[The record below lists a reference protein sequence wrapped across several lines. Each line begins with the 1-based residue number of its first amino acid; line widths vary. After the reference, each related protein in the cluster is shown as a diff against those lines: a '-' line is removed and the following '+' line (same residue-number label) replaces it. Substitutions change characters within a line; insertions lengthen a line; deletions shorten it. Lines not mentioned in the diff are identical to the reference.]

1 MSEPGD
7 LYHLPATQQI
17 RDPTQ
22 TAPRPATRQI
32 RYTLERGE
40 RWVSELP
47 TVRVKASLLSLKCVG
62 ARVQSSKI
70 YLSSGN
76 SNIFFSLLVC
86 NATTKLADLSVA
98 REFLLCRLLVVL
110 NSKRNS
116 KRSRSSQYT
125 DTPILVVI
133 LLQLKPQRRIS
144 HYITILKILYTC
156 AFRLSSGAGRLG
168 SDGGGGECRH
178 DA

>member
-47 TVRVKASLLSLKCVG
+47 TVRVQASLLSLKCVG

-70 YLSSGN
+70 CQAA
-76 SNIFFSLLVC
+76 IQTFFFLTSFQHFDC
-86 NATTKLADLSVA
+86 GLA
-98 REFLLCRLLVVL
+98 
-110 NSKRNS
+110 
-116 KRSRSSQYT
+116 
-125 DTPILVVI
+125 
-133 LLQLKPQRRIS
+133 
-144 HYITILKILYTC
+144 
-156 AFRLSSGAGRLG
+156 
-168 SDGGGGECRH
+168 
-178 DA
+178 